1 IERVT
6 VEMTKFF
13 QGHFINDG
21 LNYLLHTGIYK
32 HLPILKNNEDLIKKL
47 PKELIPLQSFAE
59 VIALFHHL
67 EPSLGVHEWVKA
79 WKCSNSLRRETEQL
93 VHALTYYKKIGLD
106 QWLVYQL
113 DQTFYPGFSRLTE
126 LLFPNEP
133 IQAEMLSILYKN
145 LPITSR
151 KEMNFDGNDLL
162 NTIST

>member
-1 IERVT
+1 FTINALAMDRYGNIIDLFGGKDDLNNRLIRSVGSAEKRFTEDPLRIIRALRFSSQLGFNIEQETLKSMDQLKQEIDVLAIERVT

-79 WKCSNSLRRETEQL
+79 WKCS
-93 VHALTYYKKIGLD
+93 
-106 QWLVYQL
+106 
-113 DQTFYPGFSRLTE
+113 
-126 LLFPNEP
+126 
-133 IQAEMLSILYKN
+133 
-145 LPITSR
+145 
-151 KEMNFDGNDLL
+151 
-162 NTIST
+162 

>member
-1 IERVT
+1 
-6 VEMTKFF
+6 
-13 QGHFINDG
+13 
-21 LNYLLHTGIYK
+21 
-32 HLPILKNNEDLIKKL
+32 
-47 PKELIPLQSFAE
+47 
-59 VIALFHHL
+59 
-67 EPSLGVHEWVKA
+67 
-79 WKCSNSLRRETEQL
+79 
-93 VHALTYYKKIGLD
+93 D

-162 NTIST
+162 NTISTKSKGPWMSELLQKIEKEIVFNRLANENKAIKEWIKCNPPEIN